1 MNNALKQSLNQIRE
15 ISSTIYHE
23 YVPIIDDSTDISK
36 LAEPILNYPVVYNE
50 FCNVLVNKLVYSQV
64 ESMTF
69 NNPLKVLEG
78 DAIPLGYAGE
88 HIYTNPAKGRSFNG
102 NDFAGILVK
111 YEADVKVEYFTVNT
125 DIQYPVSIS
134 RTELKKAMTSWSN
147 LEEFITGLSN
157 SLYNGAYIDEFNFT
171 KGIVSAAYKDNK
183 AVIETIT
190 AVTDK
195 ETADAF
201 VEKARELYL
210 NFQLPSSNYNA
221 WTKNDG
227 SGRPITTWSKPEDI
241 VILIRNDIRAKLDVA
256 QLSMAFNLDR
266 ADLLGRIITVDN
278 FDAYDD
284 EGTKVFDGSKIVGMI
299 ADKKFFRIK
308 TQDFFME
315 NAYNPNSR
323 TMQYYLNV
331 VKGYNFSLFANG
343 VIFAT
348 EEPTGVPYTS
358 LSFGTEEVEVS
369 VDDTEGLDIVALPTR
384 ADAEIT
390 YESDDTNTFTVE
402 KDSTNE
408 RHCTITGVAEGTAT
422 LIATSGSVSTRVTI
436 KVNA

>member
-50 FCNVLVNKLVYSQV
+50 FCNAIVNKLVYSQV

-69 NNPLKVLEG
+69 NNPLKMLEG
-78 DAIPLGYAGE
+78 DSIPLGYAGE
-88 HIYTNPAKGRSFNG
+88 HIYTNPAKGRTFNG

-111 YEADVKVEYFTVNT
+111 YTADVKVEYFTVNT
-125 DIQYPVSIS
+125 DLQYPVSIS

-147 LEEFITGLSN
+147 LEEFITSLSN

-195 ETADAF
+195 DTADAF

-210 NFQLPSSNYNA
+210 NFQLPSTNYNA

-227 SGRPITTWSKPEDI
+227 TGRPITTWSKPEDI
-241 VILIRNDIRAKLDVA
+241 VIMIRNDIRAKLDVA
-256 QLSMAFNLDR
+256 QLSMSFNLDR

-278 FDAYDD
+278 FDSYDD
-284 EGTKVFDGSKIVGMI
+284 EGNKVFDGSKIVGII

-315 NAYNPNSR
+315 NAYNPNARS
-323 TMQYYLNV
+323 MQYYLNV

-348 EEPTGVPYTS
+348 EEPSNVPYKT
-358 LSFGTEEVEVS
+358 LSFGTDEVV
-369 VDDTEGLDIVALPTR
+369 VDETEGLDLIALPTR

-390 YESDDTNTFTVE
+390 YESSNQAVFTVE
-402 KDSTNE
+402 KSEDDE
-408 RHCTITGVAEGTAT
+408 RHCTVTAVGAGSAT
-422 LIATSGSVSTRVTI
+422 LTAKSGDVEG
-436 KVNA
+436 KVIITVE